1 MTVSDNEI
9 KMSATKDSFEEA
21 KFMKELIHLR
31 DTQEAI
37 QTLSAWCLKNKKSAY
52 KIARCWLKCI
62 KKGKFCFRDLS
73 IIFSKYFTCIVIL
86 QMNWKRM
93 FIDLFSA
100 FSQSGAKTTLILPAK
115 WRGTTFETE
124 RP

>member
-1 MTVSDNEI
+1 MTVSDNEL

-62 KKGKFCFRDLS
+62 KKGKICLLAIFHSLFTGILS
-73 IIFSKYFTCIVIL
+73 YIVI
-86 QMNWKRM
+86 N
-93 FIDLFSA
+93 
-100 FSQSGAKTTLILPAK
+100 
-115 WRGTTFETE
+115 
-124 RP
+124 